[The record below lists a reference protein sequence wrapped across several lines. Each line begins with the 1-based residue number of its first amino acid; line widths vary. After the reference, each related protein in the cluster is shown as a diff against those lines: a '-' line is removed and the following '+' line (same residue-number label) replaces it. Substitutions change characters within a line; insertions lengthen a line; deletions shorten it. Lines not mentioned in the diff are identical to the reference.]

1 MTTERRPPQGYL
13 FEILEVRRCF
23 EACFL
28 QAVSELL
35 PPRVAKIVSH
45 AYVRGDKES
54 PILHM
59 IFDEARAA
67 RNSLIAG
74 DYDGN
79 AYAYFFVAVE
89 RAAARAHSLFEHD
102 NVLPFTLRRR
112 ESA

>member
-13 FEILEVRRCF
+13 FEILEVPRCF

-35 PPRVAKIVSH
+35 PPRVAKAASH

-54 PILHM
+54 SILQV
-59 IFDEARAA
+59 IFDEGRVA
-67 RNSLIAG
+67 RNNLIAG
-74 DYDGN
+74 AYDGN
-79 AYAYFFVAVE
+79 AYAYFFAAVE
-89 RAAARAHSLFEHD
+89 RAAARALSLFGHD
-102 NVLPFTLRRR
+102 NVLPFLPRSR